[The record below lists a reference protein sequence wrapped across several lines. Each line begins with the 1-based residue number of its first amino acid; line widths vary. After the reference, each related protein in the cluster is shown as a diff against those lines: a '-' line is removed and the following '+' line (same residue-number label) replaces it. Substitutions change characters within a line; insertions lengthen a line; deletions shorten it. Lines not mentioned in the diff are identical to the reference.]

1 MLSAKESKL
10 YSMKKNIL
18 FTLAAAGLLLVSCGG
33 NSSSPAA
40 SSVAPAGSS
49 VTPATSSTTPA
60 GDSSSQA
67 TIGTITVELD
77 GVTDNKVFIG
87 TENGATA
94 IAKIDGKESNAV
106 TWSSSDTAVATVDSS
121 GFVVGV
127 AKGTADIIATST
139 VDTTKTGKITIT
151 VDAKPVV
158 LTAMKDVTDGK
169 ECSVRGEITAVTKGG
184 VYIDDGTGVVQ
195 LYYKNGSPSADY
207 TVGRVVTATGT
218 IKMNSYSYGEAE
230 LEMEGA
236 SAATIVFE
244 EGITIQKTTM
254 DEPASITADE
264 LEALKANPFRAKAVT
279 FKATAV
285 KSGKYVNWKLGDILL
300 SYKSKPDSM
309 PSLVEGVEYT
319 VKGYLLSYNSSSNY
333 FPVAAVSVDGKT
345 DPVTSLELDATELSI
360 PVGQNKT
367 VKATV
372 APTTAIGNV
381 FWSSEDE
388 TIATVKGGVVTAV
401 KEGTTN
407 IVATT
412 EGLGADGKAIV
423 KKVAVTVTPEE
434 KVVLPIDG
442 DFSASTSS
450 GAVLPYGWTS
460 GSTYAYAGGLKFSS
474 TDSRYNWVA
483 SPVFEATDKGVEAV
497 LDVKAFNGTD
507 KDGTYAD
514 DTEVFSIV
522 ALNGEGTAV
531 DTESLTMKT
540 IVGKGQYKVT
550 LEGTGIAQVK
560 FSMTNKPVKD
570 GKEQNVNVQAFN
582 LKEVGSGPVL
592 TALTMSDKT
601 LDLNIGAEKTL
612 SVTATPAGADAT
624 VTWAS
629 SDPTVA
635 TVAANG
641 LVAALAAGTTTIT
654 ATSTV
659 NSEIT
664 AECVVTVSAEAV
676 NYGTLEAPLSVAD
689 ALTLIGNLDDNGY
702 SPEVLFVKGVV
713 SEVTYKYS
721 GTNMSFKMTDKGSDA
736 ALMGYKVVADS
747 DGKVPMQNDEII
759 LTGYAQKYV
768 KDNNSTPEIAPHNN
782 VDPVAASITRGT
794 SAVTL
799 GDHEHATVAGLPESG
814 TAVNGTEISFT
825 VAADDGYAISSV
837 KAGTETL
844 TANEGVY
851 KFTVSGNAAITVSA
865 VSTSAKTKVIDM
877 SDGKIV
883 WPEDYAKE
891 PGNFETT
898 DGLKFAAVGIKK
910 DSGVGILLQKGAAV
924 LFNTEAMEKPITK
937 IDITI
942 SSGSAAGFK
951 SIYVTSGESV
961 FTKSVAEGAVANV
974 TGCAKGVTVTYTPT
988 GAADKYFQ
996 IANLDSANNG
1006 RFATI
1011 TIYY

>member
-1 MLSAKESKL
+1 
-10 YSMKKNIL
+10 MKKNIL

-49 VTPATSSTTPA
+49 ATPATSSTTPA

-94 IAKIDGKESNAV
+94 IAKIDGVESNAV

-372 APTTAIGNV
+372 APATAIGNV

-450 GAVLPYGWTS
+450 GGAVLPYGWTS

-474 TDSRYNWVA
+474 TDPKYNWVA

-497 LDVKAFNGTD
+497 LDIKAFNASQ

-540 IVGKGQYKVT
+540 VVGKGQYKVT

-560 FSMTNKPVKD
+560 FSMTNFPVKD
-570 GKEQNVNVQAFN
+570 GKNQNVNVQAFN

-612 SVTATPAGADAT
+612 SVTATPAEADAT

-676 NYGTLEAPLSVAD
+676 NYGTEAAPLSVAAGNAIID
-689 ALTLIGNLDDNGY
+689 ALDDGG
-702 SPEVLFVKGVV
+702 STPAKMTVKGIVTRFV
-713 SEVTYKYS
+713 SATAFWIKDETTDAEVEVY
-721 GTNMSFKMTDKGSDA
+721 FFD
-736 ALMGYKVVADS
+736 VADGVAAPAVNDTIVVKG
-747 DGKVPMQNDEII
+747 DGK
-759 LTGYAQKYV
+759 KYV
-768 KDNNSTPEIAPHNN
+768 NNNN
-782 VDPVAASITRGT
+782 VTLEITGPKGDNAKILSNVRGT

-799 GDHEHATVAGLPESG
+799 GAHEHATVTGLPEGG
-814 TAVNGTEISFT
+814 TAVNGSKVEFT
-825 VAADDGYAISSV
+825 VTPESGFVIDLVKVNGKSVNAEEGKYSFIVDGPMEVVVTTKSASDTSVTLSKSFDDLVAEHEQDWTIASGSADHKDKVVTPFKLGGLFTVTTTGTGNTGTVWSDKGTYELRIYGTANKSDASMTITADDGYKIKTVKVAFLNSNSPTVKVGEDAVDSEELVTVNGTSV
-837 KAGTETL
+837 TYTML
-844 TANEGVY
+844 
-851 KFTVSGNAAITVSA
+851 
-865 VSTSAKTKVIDM
+865 
-877 SDGKIV
+877 
-883 WPEDYAKE
+883 
-891 PGNFETT
+891 
-898 DGLKFAAVGIKK
+898 
-910 DSGVGILLQKGAAV
+910 
-924 LFNTEAMEKPITK
+924 
-937 IDITI
+937 
-942 SSGSAAGFK
+942 SGSKNGQIKIRSFE
-951 SIYVTSGESV
+951 IVYE
-961 FTKSVAEGAVANV
+961 AVAN
-974 TGCAKGVTVTYTPT
+974 
-988 GAADKYFQ
+988 
-996 IANLDSANNG
+996 N
-1006 RFATI
+1006 
-1011 TIYY
+1011 